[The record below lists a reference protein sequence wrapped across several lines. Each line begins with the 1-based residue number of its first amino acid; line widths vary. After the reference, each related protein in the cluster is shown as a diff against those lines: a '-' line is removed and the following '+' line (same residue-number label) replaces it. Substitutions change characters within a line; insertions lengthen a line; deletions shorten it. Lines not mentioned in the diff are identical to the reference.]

1 MDDEKQ
7 QDHTEG
13 HNHLGARPQP
23 ARGKAPP
30 ARVPLHHDRYPLS
43 HGPHDKGRT
52 CNSPGSEQPSVQE
65 PYSSTVWCMRPDT
78 PADHIAE
85 AERLLRTAAQ
95 YPDDREP
102 LLLRAAAH
110 LELAA

>member
-1 MDDEKQ
+1 
-7 QDHTEG
+7 
-13 HNHLGARPQP
+13 
-23 ARGKAPP
+23 
-30 ARVPLHHDRYPLS
+30 
-43 HGPHDKGRT
+43 
-52 CNSPGSEQPSVQE
+52 
-65 PYSSTVWCMRPDT
+65 MRPDT

-110 LELAA
+110 LELAGERTRATPSTTSSSPRTPPNRT